1 MSKRTALVAGGT
13 SGIGLASARKLRG
26 LGYDVHITGRGKER
40 LDSLL
45 LSDPELTGHQ
55 ADGTDATA
63 MSAVAETIG
72 NIDALVVSIGVGEG
86 MSPFAQLELDSLR
99 RAFDAKFWAHLTTI
113 QAVLPRLAEDGSI
126 TLVSAISARASLPGT
141 AGLAAVNGAIEAM
154 ISPLAVELAPRRIN
168 AVSPGLVDTPWWNG
182 MPEEERKAFFA
193 QITQVLPSRHLATP
207 EDIAEAVV
215 LVAANRNMS
224 GTVIEAD
231 GGGRLVSFG

>member
-13 SGIGLASARKLRG
+13 SGIGLASARKLRE
-26 LGYDVHITGRGKER
+26 LGYDVHITGRGKEK

-55 ADGTDATA
+55 ADGTDAAA

-99 RAFDAKFWAHLTTI
+99 RAFDAKFWAHLTTV
-113 QAVLPRLAEDGSI
+113 QAALPRLAEDASI
-126 TLVSAISARASLPGT
+126 TLVSAISARASMPGT
-141 AGLAAVNGAIEAM
+141 AGLAAINGAIEAM
-154 ISPLAVELAPRRIN
+154 IPPLAIELAPRRVN

-182 MPEEERKAFFA
+182 MPEDERKAFFA
-193 QITQVLPSRHLATP
+193 QIRELLPSKHLATP
-207 EDIAEAVV
+207 EDIAEAVA
-215 LVAANRNMS
+215 LVATNLNMS